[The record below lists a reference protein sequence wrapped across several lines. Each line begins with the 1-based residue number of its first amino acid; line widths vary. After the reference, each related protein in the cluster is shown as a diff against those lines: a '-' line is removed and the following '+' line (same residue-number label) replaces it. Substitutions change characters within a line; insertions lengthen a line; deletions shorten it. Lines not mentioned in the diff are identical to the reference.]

1 MKIYSKKGDKGKTSL
16 IGGKVVDKHNLS
28 VDAYGTIDEL
38 NSFTGLLKDYI
49 KDDKITVVLNN
60 IQLKL
65 FSIGSLLASAENQN
79 MPEKVNIEKKDVEDI
94 ESNIDNMN
102 DQLPKLKNF
111 IMPGGHKVSSYCH
124 VCRSICRRAE
134 RRISELNNNY
144 KINPYILSY
153 INRLSDFFFVLSR
166 HIKHSDN
173 IEETHW

>member
-111 IMPGGHKVSSYCH
+111 IIPGGHKVSSYCH

-134 RRISELNNNY
+134 RRISELNNN
-144 KINPYILSY
+144 
-153 INRLSDFFFVLSR
+153 
-166 HIKHSDN
+166 
-173 IEETHW
+173 

>member
-38 NSFTGLLKDYI
+38 NSFLGLLKDYI
-49 KDDKITVVLNN
+49 NDDKITFVLNN

-65 FSIGSLLASAENQN
+65 FSIGSLLASVENQN
-79 MPEKVNIEKKDVEDI
+79 MSEKVNIGEKDVKGI

-102 DQLPKLKNF
+102 DQLPELKNF
-111 IMPGGHKVSSYCH
+111 IIPGGHKVSSYCH

-134 RRISELNNNY
+134 RRISELNNHYN
-144 KINPYILSY
+144 
-153 INRLSDFFFVLSR
+153 
-166 HIKHSDN
+166 
-173 IEETHW
+173 

>member
-16 IGGKVVDKHNLS
+16 IGGKIVDKHNLS

-38 NSFTGLLKDYI
+38 NSFIGLLKDYVEDKKI
-49 KDDKITVVLNN
+49 KMVLHN

-65 FSIGSLLASAENQN
+65 FSVGSILASAGDNN
-79 MPEKVNIEKKDVEDI
+79 FSEKVSIEKKDIEDI

-102 DQLPKLKNF
+102 DHLPKLKNF
-111 IMPGGHKVSSYCH
+111 IIPGGHKISSYCH

-134 RRISELNNNY
+134 RRISELNNQQ
-144 KINPYILSY
+144 KINPCILSY

-173 IEETHW
+173 IEETYW